1 MINSTQPSSLKTII
15 IAILFLLLG
24 HTVLA
29 QASTGAKNNES
40 LLWKISGN
48 GIAKPSYL
56 FGTFHMLCKDDIHLS
71 GNLKNALAE
80 SEYVFME
87 MDMDDPATMMGAL
100 QYMSMKDDLTLKDL
114 YTTEE
119 YNRVERYFK
128 DSLKMGLEMFQ
139 TAKPFFLMAMLYPRL
154 LECKDRSGVEQEL
167 MKLAKENAK
176 EIRGLETMKYQMSV
190 FDTIPYKWQAKEL
203 LKNIDS
209 TQKMREEFNRLVS
222 IYKSQ
227 SLDSLMTML
236 DASEYGGEEFSKILL
251 DNRNK
256 NWLVILNQAVKKEP
270 VFVAVGAGHLPGKNG
285 LIELL
290 RGQGFTLTPVEN

>member
-1 MINSTQPSSLKTII
+1 M
-15 IAILFLLLG
+15 
-24 HTVLA
+24 LA

-48 GIAKPSYL
+48 GITKPSYL

-71 GNLKNALAE
+71 GNLENALAE